1 MKQPPFS
8 HILVHKVYC
17 KKANKKI
24 LQQLGFF
31 FQFRVLTELL
41 VCTTIDEG
49 AECKKMNFR
58 QNFQDLHQVFVF
70 VVEIVGAQ
78 SHLERCC
85 PARRLGLDRR
95 FH

>member
-1 MKQPPFS
+1 MEQPFS
-8 HILVHKVYC
+8 HILVHKIYC

-31 FQFRVLTELL
+31 FQFRVLTE
-41 VCTTIDEG
+41 G

-58 QNFQDLHQVFVF
+58 QNFQDLNQIFVL
-70 VVEIVGAQ
+70 EIVGAL
-78 SHLERCC
+78 LERCC
-85 PARRLGLDRR
+85 LSRRLDRR

>member
-58 QNFQDLHQVFVF
+58 QNFQDLNHLNQVF

-85 PARRLGLDRR
+85 LARRLDRR